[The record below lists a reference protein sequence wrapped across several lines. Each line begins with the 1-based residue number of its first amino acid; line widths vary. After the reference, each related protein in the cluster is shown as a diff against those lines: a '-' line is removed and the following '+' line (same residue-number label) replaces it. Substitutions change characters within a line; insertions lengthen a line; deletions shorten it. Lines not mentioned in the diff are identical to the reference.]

1 MKLLLAVD
9 GSDCSTRAARQ
20 LVKLARALRKRA
32 SVVLIHVDAPIMK
45 SVAIRLGAE
54 RTRELHLEN
63 AEAALKA
70 ARGILRRSKIEYREA
85 MLIGDAG
92 PSIADYAATNKC
104 DLVVMGSH
112 GRTGIANLVMGS
124 VATKVIALGSVPV
137 VVVR

>member
-32 SVVLIHVDAPIMK
+32 SVVLIHVDTPIMK

-63 AEAALKA
+63 GEAALKA
-70 ARGILRRSKIEYREA
+70 ARSILSIISSAAIRATSPTPHMSRRDGTACST
-85 MLIGDAG
+85 
-92 PSIADYAATNKC
+92 STNP
-104 DLVVMGSH
+104 
-112 GRTGIANLVMGS
+112 RR
-124 VATKVIALGSVPV
+124 P
-137 VVVR
+137 